1 MSDGELSCD
10 CRAAVVGP
18 TRGSSYCGDMNKT
31 RIAELRSLR
40 GWTQERLAE
49 ESGVTVRTVQRLE
62 AGNDASL
69 HTLTRLG
76 EALGVPVRDLFETV
90 PDGEYGAAVSALDR
104 AEVEAFSNAASVAWL
119 RIALAV
125 SLLVASAIPVVL
137 LIAGADAKVVPT
149 SVEIAIAIGIGLF
162 LLMCAGAG
170 LCFVRASSLIAPFA
184 AIRHARL
191 RADAAAAQWSE
202 QVRDAHARQ
211 RFASI
216 ALAVALWV
224 LAPLP
229 LIVAAL
235 LDPTSQ
241 QGLWIAG
248 GIGFLLI
255 AVAAGLFAV
264 LRTAW
269 PSYVASKVAG

>member
-1 MSDGELSCD
+1 MRDGELSCD
-10 CRAAVVGP
+10 CRAAVVEP
-18 TRGSSYCGDMNKT
+18 ARGSFYCGDMNKT

-49 ESGVTVRTVQRLE
+49 VSGVTVRTVQRLE
-62 AGNDASL
+62 AGNDVSL
-69 HTLTRLG
+69 NTLARLG
-76 EALGVPVRDLFETV
+76 EALGVPVRELFETV
-90 PDGEYGAAVSALDR
+90 PDGEYGEAVSALDR
-104 AEVEAFSNAASVAWL
+104 AEVEVFSDAASVAWL
-119 RIALAV
+119 RIAIAV
-125 SLLVASAIPVVL
+125 GLLVASPIPVVL
-137 LIAGADAKVVPT
+137 LIAGADAGIVST
-149 SVEIAIAIGIGLF
+149 SVEVSIAIGIGLF
-162 LLMCAGAG
+162 FLLCAGAG
-170 LCFVRASSLIAPFA
+170 LCFVQASSHIAPFS
-184 AIRHARL
+184 AIRRARL
-191 RADAAAAQWSE
+191 RADAAAAQWAE

-248 GIGFLLI
+248 GTGFLLM

-269 PSYVASKVAG
+269 PSYVASKIMG

>member
-1 MSDGELSCD
+1 MSL
-10 CRAAVVGP
+10 
-18 TRGSSYCGDMNKT
+18 N
-31 RIAELRSLR
+31 
-40 GWTQERLAE
+40 
-49 ESGVTVRTVQRLE
+49 
-62 AGNDASL
+62 
-69 HTLTRLG
+69 TLTRLG
-76 EALGVPVRDLFETV
+76 EALGVPVRELFETV
-90 PDGEYGAAVSALDR
+90 PDGEYGEAVSALDR
-104 AEVEAFSNAASVAWL
+104 AEVEIFSDAASVAWL

-125 SLLVASAIPVVL
+125 SLLVASPIPVIL
-137 LIAGADAKVVPT
+137 LIAGADAGIVPT
-149 SVEIAIAIGIGLF
+149 SVEVAIAIGVALF
-162 LLMCAGAG
+162 LLVCAGAALYFVQAAG
-170 LCFVRASSLIAPFA
+170 LMAPFD
-184 AIRHARL
+184 AIRRARL
-191 RADAAAAQWSE
+191 RADAAAAQWAE

-229 LIVAAL
+229 VIVAAL

-248 GIGFLLI
+248 GTGFLLI

-269 PSYVASKVAG
+269 PSYVANKILG